1 MELKLVPLPTNYVN
15 RDNNPIVLFNEFVA
29 YQDGS
34 PVFLAHVDL
43 FWNSFFHKEIH
54 EELCKGITVKVDI
67 EARLIE

>member
-1 MELKLVPLPTNYVN
+1 MELKLIPLSSSYVN
-15 RDNNPIVLFNEFVA
+15 RDRKEVTLFNEFVA